1 MTDTKLMTGNQAD
14 VIIIGA
20 GPSGIFCAYELI
32 KEKPDLK
39 ILMIEKGR
47 PIEKRVC
54 PKRTT
59 KVCVGCKPCSITTG
73 FAGAGAFSDGKLS
86 LSPDVGGN
94 LPEILGYDKAKELI
108 QESDNIYLKFGADTN
123 VYGVDKQKELREI
136 RRKAIGA
143 NLKLIECPI
152 RHLGTEEGYK
162 IYTRLQHHLEK
173 QGVQMIFNTMVDNIL
188 IEGDT
193 AKGVVTDHGDT
204 FYAKEIIAA
213 IGREGSDWFSHIC
226 GEHGIETEVGT
237 VDIGVRV
244 EVRDEVMEFLNK
256 NLYEAKLVYYTPT
269 FDDKV
274 RTFCTNPSG
283 EVATEYYENGL
294 AVVNGHAYKSQ
305 EYKTNNTNFALLVSK
320 NFTKPFKTPIEYGK
334 HIAQLSNMLC
344 DGKILVQTFGDF
356 QRGRRTTEERLC
368 RNNLIPTLKDAVPG
382 DLSLVLPHRIM
393 VDIKEMILALDK
405 VTPGIASDET
415 LLYGVEVK
423 FYSNKVVVN
432 KDFETSIHGLRAIG
446 DGASVTRGL
455 QQASANGISVARSI
469 LTTLQ

>member
-94 LPEILGYDKAKELI
+94 LPEILGYDKARELI

-123 VYGVDKQKELREI
+123 VYGIDKQKELREI

-320 NFTKPFKTPIEYGK
+320 NFTRPFKTPIEYGK